1 MNQSEV
7 FEAVFVRVC
16 DGPLMPK
23 TEPIKKILAANRSE
37 IAIRIFRAA
46 TELGLR
52 TVAVYSAEDRLGLH
66 RFKADEA
73 YQVGAGKGPVQAY
86 LDIDGIIALAKQYEV
101 DAIHP
106 GYGFLSENPA
116 FARACEKAGI
126 TFVGPTPELLELLGD
141 KTAARRLAAAA
152 DVPTLPGTENA
163 VKSGAEAHKIAKDI
177 GYPVIVKAAMGG
189 GGRGMRVVHDEAQLT
204 ARLEEAQGEAKSAF
218 GDASVFL
225 EKYLPRAR
233 HLEVQILADHHG
245 NLLHLY
251 ERDCS
256 VQRRHQKV
264 VEVAPAANL
273 PSSIRAELCDAAVRL
288 ARKANYRNAGTVEF
302 LYDVD
307 AQTWYFIEVNPRI
320 QVEHTVTE
328 VVTGI
333 DLVQAQILIA
343 QGHKLHDAPLSL
355 PKQADVPLYGA
366 ALQCRVTTEDPERGF
381 APDYG
386 KISTYRSP
394 AGFGIRLDGG
404 TAYAGAVLAAYYD
417 SLLVKVTAWGKDLPE
432 ACRRMDR
439 ALREFRIRGVTTNI
453 PFVENVVNHPRFR
466 AGEITTSFLD
476 DSPELFRFSR
486 RGDRATRLLS
496 YLGDVI
502 LNGNPEVKGK
512 KTPDGFESA
521 AVPAT
526 PATVPPPG
534 TRQLLQQLGPKKFA
548 AWARK
553 EKRLLITDTTFR
565 DAHQSLMA
573 TRVRT
578 YDLLAT
584 ASAVARRL
592 PNLFSLEMW
601 GGATFD
607 TAMRFL
613 HEDPWQRLRELR
625 GRVPNICFQMLLR
638 GANAVGYAS
647 YPDNVIHVFVREA
660 YAQGIDIFRI
670 FDSLNSI
677 ENMRVSID
685 AALESGGVCEAA
697 ICYSGDILDSGRPK
711 YSLKY
716 YIAMA
721 KELEKL
727 GAHFLAIKDMAGL
740 CKPYAAHQLVK
751 EMREE
756 IGIPIHFHTHDTSGI
771 NAASVLKAADAGVDI
786 ADAAIASMSGG
797 TSQPNLNSIVEALR
811 NTPRDTQLDIET
823 LNECSDYW
831 ETVRAYYLPF
841 DSGPKAGSARL
852 YQHEIPGG
860 QYTNLREQAAAMG
873 LGHRWREVERTYADV
888 NQLFGDIVK
897 VTPSSKVVGDMT
909 LFLMAK
915 EMKPADVLK
924 LPEKHELALPNSVVE
939 MFSGV
944 LGVPPGGWPK
954 KLQKIILRGAAPIKG
969 RSSASM
975 PPADFEKERVA
986 LEKKLGHA
994 IRRDDLLSY
1003 LLYPDVFT
1011 KYDKFHQTYSDVS
1024 VLPTP
1029 PFFYG
1034 LKSGEEITVDIE
1046 SGKTLIIKFLTASD
1060 AHPDGTRTLFFEL
1073 NGQPREVNV
1082 RDRSLRIVERT
1093 HPKADPAEQGQV
1105 GAPTAA
1111 VVSSVAVQANQAV
1124 ERGAK
1129 LLTLEAMKMQS
1140 NIYAPIAGKVTK
1152 LLVSPG
1158 QHVEAKDL
1166 LVAIAP

>member
-1 MNQSEV
+1 MKNTKPVQK
-7 FEAVFVRVC
+7 
-16 DGPLMPK
+16 L
-23 TEPIKKILAANRSE
+23 LAANRSE

-46 TELGLR
+46 NELGLR
-52 TVAVYSAEDRLGLH
+52 TVAIYSQEDRLALH

-73 YQVGAGKGPVQAY
+73 YQVGAGKGPVEAY
-86 LDIDGIIALAKQYEV
+86 LDITGIVALAKEKEV

-106 GYGFLSENPA
+106 GYGFLSENPGL
-116 FARACEKAGI
+116 ARACEKAGI
-126 TFVGPTPELLELLGD
+126 IFIGPPPNLLELLGD
-141 KTAARRLAAAA
+141 KTAARKLASSAG
-152 DVPTLPGTENA
+152 VPVLPGTEQPL
-163 VKSGAEAHKIAKDI
+163 KSTAEAQKIAKEI

-189 GGRGMRVVHDEAQLT
+189 GGRGMRVVRDAAQLD
-204 ARLEEAQGEAKSAF
+204 ALLEEAQGEAKSAF

-233 HLEVQILADHHG
+233 HLEVQILGDHHG

-273 PSSIRAELCDAAVRL
+273 DGSIRSELCDAAVQL
-288 ARKANYRNAGTVEF
+288 ARKAKYRNAGTVEF

-307 AQTWYFIEVNPRI
+307 SKKWYFIEVNPRI

-328 VVTGI
+328 MVTGI
-333 DLVQAQILIA
+333 DLVRSQILIA
-343 QGHKLHDAPLSL
+343 QGHKLHEAPLAL
-355 PKQADVPLYGA
+355 PKQECIPLNGT
-366 ALQCRVTTEDPERGF
+366 ALQCRVTTEDPANNF

-404 TAYAGAVLAAYYD
+404 TAYAGATLTPYYD
-417 SLLVKVTAWGKDLPE
+417 SLLVKTTAWGANLPE
-432 ACRRMDR
+432 ACQRMDR
-439 ALREFRIRGVTTNI
+439 ALREFRIRGVKTNI
-453 PFVENVVNHPRFR
+453 PFVENVVNHPKFR
-466 AGEITTSFLD
+466 AGEVTTSFLD
-476 DSPELFRFSR
+476 DSPELFRLPSTA
-486 RGDRATRLLS
+486 DRATKLLS

-512 KTPDGFESA
+512 QIPKELKTAAAP
-521 AVPAT
+521 AVPGI
-526 PATVPPPG
+526 VPPHG
-534 TRQLLQQLGPKKFA
+534 TRQLLKKVGAKKFA
-548 AWARK
+548 DWARK

-578 YDLLAT
+578 HDLLAT
-584 ASAVARRL
+584 ADAVAQSL
-592 PNLFSLEMW
+592 PNLFSMEMW

-607 TAMRFL
+607 ASMRFL
-613 HEDPWQRLRELR
+613 HEDPWNRLRGLR
-625 GRVPNICFQMLLR
+625 ERIPNICFQMLLR
-638 GANAVGYAS
+638 GANAVGYTS
-647 YPDNVIHVFVREA
+647 YPDNVIIEFVRDA
-660 YAQGIDIFRI
+660 HAQGIDIFRI

-677 ENMRVSID
+677 DNMRVAID
-685 AALESGGVCEAA
+685 AALETGAVCEAA
-697 ICYSGDILDSGRPK
+697 ICYTGDILDEGRPK

-716 YIAMA
+716 YVALA
-721 KELEKL
+721 RQLEKL
-727 GAHFLAIKDMAGL
+727 GTHFLAIKDMAGL
-740 CKPYAAHQLVK
+740 CRPYAAFELVK
-751 EMREE
+751 TLRQEV
-756 IGIPIHFHTHDTSGI
+756 GVPIHFHTHDTSGI
-771 NAASVLKAADAGVDI
+771 NSGSVLKAADAGVDV
-786 ADAAIASMSGG
+786 ADAAVAAVSGG

-811 NTPRDTQLDIET
+811 HTPRDTQLDIEA

-831 ETVRAYYLPF
+831 ETVRTYYLPF

-860 QYTNLREQAAAMG
+860 QYTNLREQATALG
-873 LGHRWREVERTYADV
+873 LGHRWREVEKTYAEV

-915 EMKPADVLK
+915 EMQPKDVLK
-924 LPEKHELALPNSVVE
+924 LDGKHDMSFPNSVVE

-944 LGVPPGGWPK
+944 LGVPPGGWPR
-954 KLQKIILRGAAPIKG
+954 KLQKIILNGRAPLKG
-969 RSSASM
+969 RPSASL
-975 PPADFEKERVA
+975 PPADFQQ
-986 LEKKLGHA
+986 EKKHLEEKTGHA
-994 IRRDDLLSY
+994 VRGDDLLSY
-1003 LLYPDVFT
+1003 LLYPEVFA
-1011 KYDKFHQTYSDVS
+1011 KFDRFRQTYSDVS

-1029 PFFYG
+1029 AFFYG

-1046 SGKTLIIKFLTASD
+1046 SGKTLIIKFLTFSEP
-1060 AHPDGTRTLFFEL
+1060 HPDGTRTLFFEL
-1073 NGQPREVNV
+1073 NGQPREITV
-1082 RDRSLRIVERT
+1082 RDKSLRVTERA
-1093 HPKADPAEQGQV
+1093 HPKADPADAGQV
-1105 GAPTAA
+1105 GAPTAG
-1111 VVSSVAVQANQAV
+1111 VISSVAVQANHAV

-1140 NIYAPIAGKVTK
+1140 NIYAPVSGRIAK

-1158 QHVEAKDL
+1158 QQVEAKDL
-1166 LVAIAP
+1166 LVTIAQ

>member
-1 MNQSEV
+1 MK
-7 FEAVFVRVC
+7 
-16 DGPLMPK
+16 K
-23 TEPIKKILAANRSE
+23 TRPIQKLLAANRSE

-46 TELGLR
+46 NELGLR
-52 TVAVYSAEDRLGLH
+52 TVAIYSQEDRLALH

-73 YQVGAGKGPVQAY
+73 YQIGAGKGPVEAY
-86 LDIDGIIALAKQYEV
+86 LDIAGIVALAKEKGV

-116 FARACEKAGI
+116 LARACEKAGLI
-126 TFVGPTPELLELLGD
+126 FIGPPPELLELLGD
-141 KTAARRLAAAA
+141 KTAARRLAASAG
-152 DVPTLPGTENA
+152 VPVLPGTENP
-163 VKSGAEAHKIAKDI
+163 VKSAAEAHKVALEI

-189 GGRGMRVVHDEAQLT
+189 GGRGMRVVHSAAQLE
-204 ARLEEAQGEAKSAF
+204 ALLEEAQGEARSAF

-233 HLEVQILADHHG
+233 HLEVQILADYHG

-273 PSSIRAELCDAAVRL
+273 SAGIRRELCDAAVQL
-288 ARKANYRNAGTVEF
+288 ARKADYRNAGTVEF

-307 AQTWYFIEVNPRI
+307 SLKWYFIEVNPRI

-328 VVTGI
+328 MVTGI
-333 DLVQAQILIA
+333 DLVRSQILVA
-343 QGHKLHDAPLSL
+343 QGHQLHQLPMDL
-355 PKQADVPLYGA
+355 PKQENVPLNGA
-366 ALQCRVTTEDPERGF
+366 ALQCRVTTEDPEKNF

-404 TAYAGAVLAAYYD
+404 TAYAGAMLAAYYD
-417 SLLVKVTAWGKDLPE
+417 SLLVKVTAWGANLPE
-432 ACRRMDR
+432 ACQRMDR
-439 ALREFRIRGVTTNI
+439 ALREFRIRGVKTNI
-453 PFVENVVNHPRFR
+453 PFVENVVNHPKFR
-466 AGEITTSFLD
+466 AGDVTTSFLD
-476 DSPELFRFSR
+476 DSPELFRFPS
-486 RGDRATRLLS
+486 RGDRATKLLS
-496 YLGDVI
+496 YVGDVI

-512 KTPDGFESA
+512 PAPQVFEIPV
-521 AVPAT
+521 VPAALGIT
-526 PATVPPPG
+526 PPVG
-534 TRQLLQQLGPKKFA
+534 TRQLLQKLGPKKFA

-553 EKRLLITDTTFR
+553 EKRLLLTDTTFR

-584 ASAVARRL
+584 ASAVAQRL

-607 TAMRFL
+607 TSLRFL

-625 GRVPNICFQMLLR
+625 QRIPNICFQMLLR

-647 YPDNVIHVFVREA
+647 YPDNVIIEFVREA
-660 YAQGIDIFRI
+660 HAQGIDIFRI

-677 ENMRVSID
+677 DNMRVSID
-685 AALESGGVCEAA
+685 AALETGAICEPA
-697 ICYSGDILDSGRPK
+697 ICYTGDILDKGRPK

-716 YIAMA
+716 YVALA
-721 KELEKL
+721 KQLEKL

-740 CKPYAAHQLVK
+740 CKPYAAFELVK
-751 EMREE
+751 TLREE
-756 IGIPIHFHTHDTSGI
+756 IALPIHFHTHDTSGI
-771 NAASVLKAADAGVDI
+771 NAASVLKAADAGVDV
-786 ADAAIASMSGG
+786 ADGALAAMSGG

-811 NTPRDTQLDIET
+811 HTPRDTAVDIDT
-823 LNECSDYW
+823 LNECSDFW
-831 ETVRAYYLPF
+831 ETVRTFYLPF
-841 DSGPKAGSARL
+841 DSGPRAGSARL

-860 QYTNLREQAAAMG
+860 QYTNLREQATAMG
-873 LGHRWREVERTYADV
+873 LGHRWREVEKMYAEV

-915 EMKPADVLK
+915 EMQPADVLH
-924 LPEKHELALPNSVVE
+924 LDEHQDVSFPNSVVE

-954 KLQKIILRGAAPIKG
+954 KLQKIILRGQAPLKG
-969 RSSASM
+969 RPSANLEAVNLDEEQKS
-975 PPADFEKERVA
+975 
-986 LEKKLGHA
+986 LEKKFGHPV
-994 IRRDDLLSY
+994 RRDDLLSH
-1003 LLYPDVFT
+1003 LLYPEVFA
-1011 KYDKFHQTYSDVS
+1011 KYDKFRQSYADVS

-1029 PFFYG
+1029 VFFYG
-1034 LKSGEEITVDIE
+1034 LKSGQEITVEIE
-1046 SGKTLIIKFLTASD
+1046 SGKSLIIKFLTISEP
-1060 AHPDGTRTLFFEL
+1060 HPDGTRTLFFEL

-1082 RDRSLRIVERT
+1082 RDRALRVVERA
-1093 HPKADPAEQGQV
+1093 HPKADPANPGQV
-1105 GAPTAA
+1105 AAPTAG
-1111 VVSSVAVQANQAV
+1111 VISGIAVQANHAV

-1140 NIYAPIAGKVTK
+1140 NIYAPISGRIVK
-1152 LLVSPG
+1152 LLVTPG

-1166 LVAIAP
+1166 LVTIAP